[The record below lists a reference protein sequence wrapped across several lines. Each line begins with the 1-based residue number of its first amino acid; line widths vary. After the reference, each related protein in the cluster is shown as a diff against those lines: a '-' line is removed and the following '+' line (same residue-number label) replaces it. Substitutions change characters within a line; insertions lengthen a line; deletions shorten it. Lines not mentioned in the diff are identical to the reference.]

1 MYYNNPAVC
10 FSNYNTVIVPMCDYR
25 CIHME
30 LQKRETINEHCQKE
44 LQQVSGWSPWF
55 PAMVP
60 HPPKALTR
68 NYKPRDSGAD
78 GYYSSMLLDEA
89 NEDNPLVGCGV
100 YELMVETL
108 YQRYPVYI
116 GSTCRRRRGPTHGKC
131 PNCDKTESHICSDTS
146 LCERVG
152 EYLVHGSHKRELINA
167 VIQHKCTV
175 YVRAKRFRSPKS
187 DEKSRKDAQD
197 FENSLLSKYDYAWN
211 KREPNGST
219 KRLRDI
225 PLGMVTKIV
234 VKETVQDHMEEERK
248 KEEDDEAV

>member
-1 MYYNNPAVC
+1 
-10 FSNYNTVIVPMCDYR
+10 
-25 CIHME
+25 ME

-248 KEEDDEAV
+248 KEEDEDEAV